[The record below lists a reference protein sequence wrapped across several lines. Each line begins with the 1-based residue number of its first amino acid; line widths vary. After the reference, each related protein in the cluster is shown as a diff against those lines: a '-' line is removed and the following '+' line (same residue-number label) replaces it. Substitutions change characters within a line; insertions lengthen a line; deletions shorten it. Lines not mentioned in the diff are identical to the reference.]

1 MDVISIVVPIYNMEK
16 YLERCLNSI
25 MQQIYTNIEIIL
37 VNDGSND
44 NSLLICKEYQKK
56 DARIKIIDKQ
66 NEGVSVAR
74 NIGIESATGKYIG
87 FVDPDDWIEPEMYES
102 MHNTITGNNSNIVF
116 CNYSKDSKISSSPR
130 LLKTK
135 KDVLYKP
142 DIIDEFISNMIGI
155 EDILPK
161 YYNIMGCI
169 WRCLY
174 RRDFIERYNLKF
186 IPGITIMEDLIF
198 TVEALI
204 NCDKICIDRGVWY
217 HYMQNKTSSLH
228 TYIENMWADQII
240 VHETLEKLLISA
252 GLVDYLQHR
261 LDSRYIAMAACSV
274 GNELYRS
281 SANIKEK
288 MDEVKVIINDKKLKE
303 ALERAKKYKF
313 DNIKNLKNKD
323 EITKEAKEAKI
334 IKSLINFI
342 GSQEKSRE

>member
-1 MDVISIVVPIYNMEK
+1 MDVISIVVPVYNMER

-25 MQQIYTNIEIIL
+25 MQQTYTNIEIIL
-37 VNDGSND
+37 VNDGSKD
-44 NSLLICKEYQKK
+44 NSLQICLEYQKK

-74 NIGIESATGKYIG
+74 NVGMDAATGKYIG
-87 FVDPDDWIEPEMYES
+87 FVDPDDWIEPEMYKS
-102 MHNTITGNNSNIVF
+102 MHDTIKINKCDIVF
-116 CNYSKDSKISSSPR
+116 CNYSKDTKISNSPR
-130 LLKTK
+130 LFKTK
-135 KDVLYKP
+135 KDVLYKS

-174 RRDFIERYNLKF
+174 RKDFIVKHNLKF

-228 TYIENMWADQII
+228 TYIENMWSDQII
-240 VHETLEKLLISA
+240 VHDTLERLLISA
-252 GLVDYLQHR
+252 GLIDYLRHR

-281 SANIKEK
+281 SANIKDK
-288 MDEVKVIINDKKLKE
+288 MDEVKVIINDTKLKA
-303 ALERAKKYKF
+303 ALDRAKKYKI
-313 DNIKNLKNKD
+313 DNIKYIKNKD
-323 EITKEAKEAKI
+323 EIAKETKEAKI